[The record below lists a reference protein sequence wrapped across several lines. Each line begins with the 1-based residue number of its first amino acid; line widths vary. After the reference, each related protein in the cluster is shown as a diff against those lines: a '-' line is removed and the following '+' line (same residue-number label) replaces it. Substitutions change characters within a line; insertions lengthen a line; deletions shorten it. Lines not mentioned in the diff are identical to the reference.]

1 MVKRVAIVT
10 SHPIQ
15 YYAPLFKLLAQGIEL
30 KVFYTWGKDSVEKYD
45 PGFGKKVQWDVPL
58 LEGYDYQYLENT
70 STVPGSH
77 HFKGIRNPT
86 IIKEL
91 LDYNPA
97 AILVIGWGYRSHLKV
112 LRYFKG
118 KIPLYFRGDST
129 LLDNYASGFAGK
141 AKNFLRRIFLIWV
154 YSHVDKA
161 FYVGKESKAYFK
173 WALLKESQLVFSPHS
188 IDNTRYAI
196 DFSDKVD
203 ELIKSLSLSNL
214 DRIIL
219 FAGKFESKKNPLL
232 LLNAFVDAVTEKI
245 HLVFVGNGEEEQ
257 RLKETARNSGKSEF
271 IHFVGFQNQSMM
283 PIWYQFADL
292 FCLPSKGPGE
302 TWGLAVNEAMASGK
316 VIIVSNKVGCGKDL
330 VIDNVNGWIF
340 ESNNHKNLVEI
351 IKKIPDKDALLEM
364 GNESRKIIKDWG
376 LDHTANCMLKEW
388 RNI

>member
-1 MVKRVAIVT
+1 MGKRVAIVT

-154 YSHVDKA
+154 YIHVDKA
-161 FYVGKESKAYFK
+161 FYV
-173 WALLKESQLVFSPHS
+173 
-188 IDNTRYAI
+188 
-196 DFSDKVD
+196 
-203 ELIKSLSLSNL
+203 
-214 DRIIL
+214 
-219 FAGKFESKKNPLL
+219 
-232 LLNAFVDAVTEKI
+232 
-245 HLVFVGNGEEEQ
+245 
-257 RLKETARNSGKSEF
+257 
-271 IHFVGFQNQSMM
+271 
-283 PIWYQFADL
+283 
-292 FCLPSKGPGE
+292 
-302 TWGLAVNEAMASGK
+302 
-316 VIIVSNKVGCGKDL
+316 
-330 VIDNVNGWIF
+330 
-340 ESNNHKNLVEI
+340 
-351 IKKIPDKDALLEM
+351 
-364 GNESRKIIKDWG
+364 
-376 LDHTANCMLKEW
+376 
-388 RNI
+388 